1 MSNSLEGLPV
11 EMQQRI
17 ADIIE
22 QAKANPIQHV
32 GSQAPAFHP
41 VAQQGLVNPG
51 ALVQAP
57 AQAPAPPTRP
67 PSLMDHVI
75 ALRGE
80 VAELRQENL
89 DLRQQ
94 VHASAQVTEAVG
106 QAVGQLYQMFC
117 QQTQTSDHSPTYS
130 SQFQVPPVTDDD
142 F

>member
-1 MSNSLEGLPV
+1 MTNINTEGLPV

-17 ADIIE
+17 AEIIE
-22 QAKANPIQHV
+22 KAKSNAIQPV
-32 GSQAPAFHP
+32 GQQAP
-41 VAQQGLVNPG
+41 V
-51 ALVQAP
+51 
-57 AQAPAPPTRP
+57 APPAAPVVRP
-67 PSLMDHVI
+67 PSLMDHII

-106 QAVGQLYQMFC
+106 NAVGQMYQMFQ
-117 QQTQTSDHSPTYS
+117 QQTEPSSYS
-130 SQFQVPPVTDDD
+130 AGFEAAQPSQIDD